1 MRRVI
6 GAMALVVPLAGCG
19 LPTPVS
25 IASFVLDIG
34 SYAVSGKTTTDHAMS
49 ALTGED
55 CAVIRVLEG
64 DPCSSPEDYQLALGV
79 LEPLADE
86 AEGAPPPAAPTPLTG
101 LQIAAVG
108 VADLDAGAGAGFVA
122 EGVGLAAFLSD
133 DAAPGLA
140 QVARPP
146 SLALEQVGFVSDDIR
161 PDAGA
166 ASPAMAPQFGAVRAG
181 GVLDG

>member
-1 MRRVI
+1 
-6 GAMALVVPLAGCG
+6 MALVVPLAGCG

-64 DPCSSPEDYQLALGV
+64 DPCSSPDDYQMALGV
-79 LEPLADE
+79 LEPLAEE
-86 AEGAPPPAAPTPLTG
+86 AEGAPPLTAPTPLTD
-101 LQIAAVG
+101 LQTAAVG
-108 VADLDAGAGAGFVA
+108 VADLEAGGSAGFVA
-122 EGVGLAAFLSD
+122 DGVGLAAFLSD
-133 DAAPGLA
+133 DAAPGLP
-140 QVARPP
+140 QVARPAA
-146 SLALEQVGFVSDDIR
+146 LALEQVGFVSDDIR

-166 ASPAMAPQFGAVRAG
+166 AAPSMAPQLGAVRAR